1 MAEKHLKRELS
12 PRHMQMIALG
22 GTIGVG
28 LFMGAAATIKWTG
41 PSVLLAYA
49 FAGMLLYLV
58 MRALGEMLYVN
69 PTTGS
74 FVNYANEYIHP
85 LAGYL
90 TAWSNIFQ
98 WLVVSISEVIA
109 VGAYLHYW
117 WPNFPT
123 WTAGIVVI
131 VSLAAANLVSVKA
144 FGEMEFWF
152 ASIKVFTI
160 IAMIILGLLVILLGL
175 GNHWHPIGFSNLW
188 SHGGFFTGGFKGFF
202 FALSIIVASYQGIE
216 IIGLTAGEAKDP
228 KTAVVKSIHSIVFR
242 ILIFYIGAIFV
253 IVTIYPWNQLSALGS
268 PFVQTFAKIG
278 ITFAAG
284 LINFVMLTAAMSGC
298 NSGIFSSS
306 RMLYTLG
313 LDNEISKKFTKVSRF
328 NVPYVAVIVMALGMV
343 IGLVLNELSPMFL
356 HSNKNVFVVVYSS
369 SVLPGMVPWF
379 VILLSDLKFRRA
391 NPELM
396 KQHPFKM
403 PLFPFTNYFAL
414 FVLVVILGFMLINPE
429 TQISVIVGIFVLSG
443 LAVIYGL
450 KQVFKNSKKHR
461 VGSVLESKN

>member
-1 MAEKHLKRELS
+1 
-12 PRHMQMIALG
+12 MQMIALG

-131 VSLAAANLVSVKA
+131 VSLALANLVSVKA

-160 IAMIILGLLVILLGL
+160 IAMIILGLLVIFLGL
-175 GNHWHPIGFSNLW
+175 GNHWHPVGFSNLW

-202 FALSIIVASYQGIE
+202 FALSIIVGSYQGIE
-216 IIGLTAGEAKDP
+216 IIGLTAGEAKNP
-228 KTAVVKSIHSIVFR
+228 KEAVVKSIHSIVFR

-253 IVTIYPWNQLSALGS
+253 IVTIYPWNQLSAIGS
-268 PFVQTFAKIG
+268 PFVQTFAKVG

-313 LDNEISKKFTKVSRF
+313 LDHEISK
-328 NVPYVAVIVMALGMV
+328 N
-343 IGLVLNELSPMFL
+343 SP
-356 HSNKNVFVVVYSS
+356 
-369 SVLPGMVPWF
+369 
-379 VILLSDLKFRRA
+379 KFR
-391 NPELM
+391 
-396 KQHPFKM
+396 
-403 PLFPFTNYFAL
+403 AL
-414 FVLVVILGFMLINPE
+414 TSHILG
-429 TQISVIVGIFVLSG
+429 LS
-443 LAVIYGL
+443 
-450 KQVFKNSKKHR
+450 
-461 VGSVLESKN
+461 

>member
-1 MAEKHLKRELS
+1 MAEKKLKRDLS
-12 PRHMQMIALG
+12 SRHMQMIALG

-49 FAGMLLYLV
+49 FAGLLLYLV

-74 FVNYANEYIHP
+74 FVNYANKYIHP

-90 TAWSNIFQ
+90 TAWSNVFQ

-131 VSLAAANLVSVKA
+131 ISLAAANLFSVKA
-144 FGEMEFWF
+144 FGELEFWF
-152 ASIKVFTI
+152 ASIKVITI
-160 IAMIILGLLVILLGL
+160 IIMIILGALVILFGV
-175 GNHWHPIGFSNLW
+175 GNHWQPIGFSNLW

-202 FALSIIVASYQGIE
+202 FALSIIIGSYQGIE

-228 KTAVVKSIHSIVFR
+228 QTAVVKSIRSIVLR
-242 ILIFYIGAIFV
+242 ILVFYIGAIFV
-253 IVTIYPWNQLSALGS
+253 IVTIYPWNQLSAIGS
-268 PFVQTFAKIG
+268 PFVQTFSKVG

-313 LDNEISKKFTKVSRF
+313 LDNEVSKKFTKVSRHQ
-328 NVPYVAVIVMALGMV
+328 VPYFGVVVMSVGML
-343 IGLVLNELSPMFL
+343 IGLILNELAPMFL
-356 HSNKNVFVVVYSS
+356 HSNMNVFVVVYSS
-369 SVLPGMVPWF
+369 SVLPGLVPWF
-379 VILLSDLKFRRA
+379 VILLSDIKFRRE
-391 NPELM
+391 NPDLI
-396 KQHPFKM
+396 KTHPFKM

-414 FVLVVILGFMLINPE
+414 FALLVILGFMFINPE
-429 TQISVIVGIFVLSG
+429 TQVSVIVGVIVLVSLSVLFFVREAIKNG
-443 LAVIYGL
+443 KHAQA
-450 KQVFKNSKKHR
+450 KQVLKN
-461 VGSVLESKN
+461 EN